1 MQIIT
6 IYDYILL
13 PVYLFLFYILIKR
26 RSLNFSDVELRKIFI
41 TAFAL
46 RMLGSV
52 AYSMLVQYYYGYG
65 DAFTYYAGGNFI
77 IDQIQK
83 DFGNVKYLFTS
94 AKELQRLYALEVGKT
109 DGLNGYIAT
118 DASLAVMKASAMI
131 SVLSFNKFL
140 ISSIFFALFS
150 FAGQWKLFRVFNDI
164 NNGKNKKIMAIAV
177 LYTPAI
183 WFWSSGLIK
192 ESICMGALGFIISI
206 VYNGIVK
213 KRITVL
219 DWILLIIFIYLI
231 YVIKSYIIIILAAVF
246 FLTILFVIFQNIKLF
261 VLKVFL
267 IILTSVLILLFLS
280 LSDFSDQLNDLALDA
295 VSQIETFQK
304 TYQSLQEEN
313 SKAAFEMDS
322 FDPSAGNLFLRTPG
336 VIFSCLFR
344 PFLWESKKIIIVFSS
359 LESTLLLLSTLFL
372 LFKSKLA
379 GFFKII
385 FTDPYIF
392 FCFVFSLILA
402 AVIGF
407 TTFNFGTMTRYKII
421 LLPFYYFLLVIIYT
435 RLMKNKTALNA

>member
-83 DFGNVKYLFTS
+83 DFENVKYLFTS

-118 DASLAVMKASAMI
+118 DASLAVMKASALI
-131 SVLSFNKFL
+131 AILSFNKFL

-150 FAGQWKLFRVFNDI
+150 FAGQWKLFLVFNDI

-206 VYNGIVK
+206 VYNGFVK
-213 KRITVL
+213 KQITVF

-231 YVIKSYIIIILAAVF
+231 YVIKSYIIVILAAVF

-267 IILTSVLILLFLS
+267 IILTSLFILLFLS

-295 VSQIETFQK
+295 VSQIENFQK

-313 SKAAFEMDS
+313 SKAAFEMDA

-372 LFKSKLA
+372 LFKSKFV

-385 FTDPYIF
+385 FTNPYIF